1 MGGFCVLLLRAKRVV
16 EQAKVQ
22 KAAGFTK
29 MEDLFHFVDRVVQQP
44 SEYAEDPGNTMNTV
58 NEMVEAIVI
67 AMTPAVKPWDLKDRI
82 GRLAPAVRRVLGAV
96 LNRH

>member
-16 EQAKVQ
+16 EQAKAQ

-29 MEDLFHFVDRVVQQP
+29 MEDLFKFVNDVVDRP
-44 SEYAEDPGNTMNTV
+44 WDHESGKMMNTV

>member
-1 MGGFCVLLLRAKRVV
+1 
-16 EQAKVQ
+16 
-22 KAAGFTK
+22 
-29 MEDLFHFVDRVVQQP
+29 
-44 SEYAEDPGNTMNTV
+44 MNTV

-82 GRLAPAVRRVLGAV
+82 GRLAPAVWHVLSAV

>member
-16 EQAKVQ
+16 EQAKAQ

-29 MEDLFHFVDRVVQQP
+29 MEDLFKFVNDVVDRP
-44 SEYAEDPGNTMNTV
+44 SDHEPREIMNKV